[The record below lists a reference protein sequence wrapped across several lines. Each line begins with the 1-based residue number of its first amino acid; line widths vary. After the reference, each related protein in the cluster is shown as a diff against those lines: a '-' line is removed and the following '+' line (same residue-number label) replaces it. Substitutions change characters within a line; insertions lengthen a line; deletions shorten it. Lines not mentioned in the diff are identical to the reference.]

1 MQSLFRPYQV
11 FLVSAVVL
19 VMAASTLFAST
30 DRPVEVSYVP
40 ATLVVTETAPALAA
54 TSYVIFD
61 VETGKVIASQSGDT
75 IAPIAS
81 VTKLLTAATV
91 LRTANLEEEY
101 TVEATD
107 LEAHGRAGRL
117 SAGEVY
123 TARELLFPLLLESS
137 NDAAAVFERETK
149 GDIVRRMNG
158 YAAEL
163 GASSLTVVDASGI
176 ASENK
181 ASAADLARLTS
192 TLYRI
197 EPHLFD
203 IARLTKHAG
212 TYTAWQNNSP
222 VLAPEYRGGKHGYTE
237 AANRTL
243 VALYEES
250 FPAGTRVL
258 GYVIL
263 GSADLAH
270 DTALLRDFVHE
281 TVTLQ

>member
-1 MQSLFRPYQV
+1 MQSLFRPYQI
-11 FLVSAVVL
+11 FLVSVVVL
-19 VMAASTLFAST
+19 VMAASTLLAST

-40 ATLVVTETAPALAA
+40 ATLVATEVAPTLTA

-61 VETGKVIASQSGDT
+61 VETGKVIASQGADEV
-75 IAPIAS
+75 APIAS

-91 LRTANLEEEY
+91 LRTANLDEEY
-101 TVEATD
+101 TIEEAD

-117 SAGEVY
+117 AAGETY

-137 NDAAAVFERETK
+137 NDAAAVFERETH

-158 YAAEL
+158 YATEL
-163 GASSLTVVDASGI
+163 GAKTLTVVDASGI
-176 ASENK
+176 GSENR
-181 ASAADLARLTS
+181 ASATDLAQLTS
-192 TLYRI
+192 TLYRL

-203 IARLTKHAG
+203 IAQLTKHAG
-212 TYTAWQNNSP
+212 AYTAWQNNSP
-222 VLAPEYRGGKHGYTE
+222 VLAPEYRGGKHGFTE

-243 VALYEES
+243 VALYEET

-263 GSADLAH
+263 GSDDLAR
-270 DTALLRDFVHE
+270 DTATLRSFVHE